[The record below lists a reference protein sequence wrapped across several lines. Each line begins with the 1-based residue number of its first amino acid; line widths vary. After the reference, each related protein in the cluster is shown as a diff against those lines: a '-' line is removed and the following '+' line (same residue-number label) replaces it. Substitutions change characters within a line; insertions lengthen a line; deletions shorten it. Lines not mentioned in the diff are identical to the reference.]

1 MMKTSTSNSLRL
13 YLIRHG
19 ETEWSQSGR
28 HTGRTDIPLTANGEN
43 EARELGKLLLDI
55 PFAYVLTSPLKRALQ
70 TCELAG
76 LDKVPEIEPDL
87 TEWDYGDYEG
97 QRSADIRKQR
107 PDWNIY
113 RDGCP
118 RGEMPTQVSA
128 RVDRLIARLRK
139 LDGNIALFSHG
150 QLGSVLAARWIGL
163 AVFEAQ
169 HFMLGTASHSIFS
182 FDPHHPAVP
191 VIALWNAVSQK
202 IFNTVPSH
210 PVGGTMTMRQ
220 RALERWENEGGE
232 IPQPTLSQE
241 NSIAPLTTL
250 AAWQALENHYTK
262 VRELHLRKL
271 FADDPTRGERMTVE
285 AVGIYFDY
293 SKHRVTDETLRLLLQ
308 LAEESGLRSRI
319 DAMFRG
325 EKINVTEKR
334 AVLHVALRTP
344 KGQSII
350 MDGKDVVPE
359 VHAALD
365 KMADF
370 SARVRSGEW
379 KGHTGKPIRNVINV
393 GIGGSDLGPVM
404 AHEALRHYSQR
415 DLTFRF
421 ISNIDGTDFAEA
433 TRDLDAE
440 ETLFIISS
448 KTFSTLGT
456 MTNAHTARD
465 WALKTLKHPAAIAR
479 HFVAVST
486 NDAEVAKFGIDTANM
501 FEFWDWVGGRY
512 SMDSAIGLSTMIAIG
527 PEEFRAMLKG
537 FHQMDEHFRTA
548 PFERNLPVLMG
559 LMGLWYNNFFGAQ
572 TVAVLPYDQYL
583 KRFPVYLQQLTMES
597 NGKHVT
603 LDGTKV
609 GYQTGPIYWGEPGT
623 NGQHSFYQLIHQG
636 TKLIPC
642 DFIGFVQPLNSLGRH
657 HDLLLANMFAQ
668 AEALAIGKTSQEV
681 RAESTPASLEPH
693 QTFEGN
699 RPSSTILL
707 ERLTPM
713 ALGKLVALYEHS
725 VFTQGAIWQIDSF
738 DQWGVELGKA
748 LATRITSELEPGAKG
763 QLKHDS
769 STNTLIRRYR
779 KSKELCH
786 KQ

>member
-1 MMKTSTSNSLRL
+1 MKAKTSNTLRL

-19 ETEWSQSGR
+19 ETEWSLSGR
-28 HTGRTDIPLTANGEN
+28 HTGRTDIALTPNGED
-43 EARELGKLLLDI
+43 EARELGKHLLDI
-55 PFAYVLTSPLKRALQ
+55 PFAHVLTSPLKRALQ
-70 TCELAG
+70 TCKLVG
-76 LDKVPEIEPDL
+76 LNQTAEIEPDL
-87 TEWDYGDYEG
+87 AEWDYGDYEG
-97 QRSADIRKQR
+97 LRSVDIRKER
-107 PDWNIY
+107 PGWNVY

-118 RGEMPTQVSA
+118 GGEMPAQVSA
-128 RVDRLIARLRK
+128 RADRLIARLCK
-139 LDGNIALFSHG
+139 LDGNIALFAHG
-150 QLGSVLAARWIGL
+150 QIGSVLAARWIGL
-163 AVFEAQ
+163 AVAEAQ
-169 HFMLGTASHSIFS
+169 HFMLGTASLSIFA

-191 VIALWNAVSQK
+191 VIALWNADARE
-202 IFNTVPSH
+202 IFNSGTSH
-210 PVGGTMTMRQ
+210 PDGGTMTAKERS
-220 RALERWENEGGE
+220 LERWENEGGE
-232 IPQPTLSQE
+232 IPPLTTSQAK
-241 NSIAPLTTL
+241 SIAPLTNL

-293 SKHRVTDETLRLLLQ
+293 SKHRITDETLRLLLQ

-334 AVLHVALRTP
+334 AVLHVALRSP
-344 KGQSII
+344 KGKSIFV
-350 MDGKDVVPE
+350 DGVDVVPQ
-359 VHAALD
+359 VHAVLD

-379 KGHTGKPIRNVINV
+379 KGHTGKPIRNVINI

-404 AHEALRHYSQR
+404 AYEALRHYSQR

-421 ISNIDGTDFAEA
+421 VSNIDGTDFAEA

-448 KTFSTLGT
+448 KTFSTLET

-486 NDAEVAKFGIDTANM
+486 NDEEVTKFGIDKANM

-527 PEEFRAMLKG
+527 AEHFRAMLDG

-559 LMGLWYNNFFGAQ
+559 LLSVWYNNFFAAQ
-572 TVAVLPYDQYL
+572 TMAVLPYAQYL
-583 KRFPVYLQQLTMES
+583 KRFPAYLQQLTMES

-603 LDGTKV
+603 LDGAEV

-642 DFIGFVQPLNSLGRH
+642 DFIGFVHPLNPLGQH
-657 HDLLLANMFAQ
+657 HDMLLANMFAQ
-668 AEALAIGKTSQEV
+668 AEALAIGKTLQQVS
-681 RAESTPASLEPH
+681 AEGTPASLAPH
-693 QTFEGN
+693 KTFEGN

-707 ERLTPM
+707 ERLTPT

-748 LATRITSELEPGAKG
+748 LAENIIHELDTGTKG

-779 KSKELCH
+779 KSRERLH
-786 KQ
+786 EQ